1 MKLIIAEDI
10 DVMQEPVPENGTEAG
25 LSDIII
31 SSINKKWDSVRDLS
45 SILMMFK
52 DTGYEEYTPIIEE
65 ILEEENNHIGK
76 LQHIVELLSPV
87 TTNIDDGK
95 QEAEEII

>member
-1 MKLIIAEDI
+1 MRLKFVEDFELPI
-10 DVMQEPVPENGTEAG
+10 EQDAAVETG
-25 LSDIII
+25 LADIII
-31 SSINKKWDSVRDLS
+31 SSINKKWDSVRDFN
-45 SILMMFK
+45 SIIVNLK
-52 DTGYEEYTPIIEE
+52 ETGYDDYVPIIEE